1 MKKVIEIRDLKKNYG
16 KSEAIKGVNLDVIE
30 GALFGFLGPN
40 GAGKSTTINIL
51 CTMLRPSSGTAVI
64 GGFDIIKQKSKVRE
78 SIGIVFQDNTLDE
91 RLTAKE
97 NLLLHCRF
105 YNVPKD
111 ERKGRLE
118 KVLEMV
124 QLSDKRD
131 NLVGT
136 FSGGMKRRLEIA
148 RGLIHY
154 PKVLFLDEPTVGL
167 DPQARANVWDY
178 IVKLKKEI
186 GISVFLTTHYM
197 DEAEICDKIA
207 IIDYGKIIATDTP
220 EVLKDGIGGDIIE
233 ISTED
238 NEKAKNQLLEKYGK
252 QAKEQNELISFEVEK
267 GESFIVDLVKD
278 LDIAVKSINLRRPT
292 LNDVFLKLTGRQIRE

>member
-1 MKKVIEIRDLKKNYG
+1 
-16 KSEAIKGVNLDVIE
+16 
-30 GALFGFLGPN
+30 
-40 GAGKSTTINIL
+40 
-51 CTMLRPSSGTAVI
+51 
-64 GGFDIIKQKSKVRE
+64 
-78 SIGIVFQDNTLDE
+78 
-91 RLTAKE
+91 
-97 NLLLHCRF
+97 
-105 YNVPKD
+105 
-111 ERKGRLE
+111 
-118 KVLEMV
+118 
-124 QLSDKRD
+124 
-131 NLVGT
+131 
-136 FSGGMKRRLEIA
+136 MKRRLEIA